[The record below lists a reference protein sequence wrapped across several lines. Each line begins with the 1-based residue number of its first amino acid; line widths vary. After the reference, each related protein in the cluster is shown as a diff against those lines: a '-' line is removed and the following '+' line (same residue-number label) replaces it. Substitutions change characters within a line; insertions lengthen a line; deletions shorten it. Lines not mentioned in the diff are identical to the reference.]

1 MDWLNTMELDLI
13 PGKFIY
19 DEIDIEAYKKKK
31 GQRVSW
37 SPYEDSLV
45 MNPSFLLDEIN
56 ISVWELIHEFSW
68 IFYPQCFYFDN

>member
-1 MDWLNTMELDLI
+1 MHEHMYKFYVPNDHCTNICIDWIPWRLYLI

-45 MNPSFLLDEIN
+45 MNSSFSIG
-56 ISVWELIHEFSW
+56 
-68 IFYPQCFYFDN
+68 

>member
-1 MDWLNTMELDLI
+1 MI

-45 MNPSFLLDEIN
+45 MNPSFLLDEI
-56 ISVWELIHEFSW
+56 ISELIHEFA
-68 IFYPQCFYFDN
+68 

>member
-1 MDWLNTMELDLI
+1 MIIVQINGLILKIPWRLDLI

-56 ISVWELIHEFSW
+56 
-68 IFYPQCFYFDN
+68 QN